1 MIGTAARHLLAL
13 AESVLDLSRIDAGVL
28 DLTHEEIDV
37 AVLVDACADA
47 AAAAASAKGLEIV
60 RELPRTPL
68 VMIGDP
74 VRLRQILTNL
84 LDNAVKYTESGTV
97 TLSVTSPGPGAVAIS
112 VSDTGPG
119 VPEHE
124 TEAVFEEFYRGPNGR
139 SVASGAG
146 LGLAIARGLALALG
160 GDLTLR
166 SAEGEGCVF
175 TLTVPAD
182 R

>member
-1 MIGTAARHLLAL
+1 M
-13 AESVLDLSRIDAGVL
+13 
-28 DLTHEEIDV
+28 
-37 AVLVDACADA
+37 
-47 AAAAASAKGLEIV
+47 
-60 RELPRTPL
+60 
-68 VMIGDP
+68 
-74 VRLRQILTNL
+74 
-84 LDNAVKYTESGTV
+84 